1 MITRVVKIII
11 LFVSIFF
18 THAQDT
24 DLQSWHNFELGYKPM
39 SNLSLTL
46 NNGVRLVEDV
56 SEVSRY
62 FIDFNIKR
70 KHSKFLSYSLGYR
83 HLFDVSGGDDAT
95 YIHRKERWYLDAYLK
110 QSVFK
115 KMKFSSRTRFQSQMS
130 VTFFNHADIKNKLRQ
145 RCKFSYNFNKLDLY
159 AFLSIEAFFLLD
171 DNMEKL
177 RYQIGCLKSISKRTN
192 LSLSYMIQKDLINTD
207 VFCVLRSKLSYEF

>member
-24 DLQSWHNFELGYKPM
+24 DLQSWHNFELGYKPI

-46 NNGVRLVEDV
+46 NNGVRFVEDV
-56 SEVSRY
+56 SEVSRC

-110 QSVFK
+110 QTILILRLIYVKLVNSMVKQVQWLLVGIIILDHVFEQK
-115 KMKFSSRTRFQSQMS
+115 RVKPEDILLNFGWLSQ
-130 VTFFNHADIKNKLRQ
+130 K
-145 RCKFSYNFNKLDLY
+145 
-159 AFLSIEAFFLLD
+159 
-171 DNMEKL
+171 
-177 RYQIGCLKSISKRTN
+177 
-192 LSLSYMIQKDLINTD
+192 
-207 VFCVLRSKLSYEF
+207 